1 MVLEY
6 DFGEYE
12 VSDEVWN
19 DDLYH
24 YIVVDTMRTVFPDRR
39 ISIKER
45 DLLKS
50 FVASL
55 LKYHY
60 EELEDFIKPYED
72 DLKEERKEEAY
83 FAIDPI
89 GAREYY
95 ED

>member
-1 MVLEY
+1 MTLEY

-12 VSDEVWN
+12 VSNEVWN
-19 DDLYH
+19 DGLYH
-24 YIVVDTMRTVFPDRR
+24 YIVVDTMRKAFPDRR
-39 ISIKER
+39 ITIKER

-72 DLKEERKEEAY
+72 DLKEEYEKEAY
-83 FAIDPI
+83 FAIDPE
-89 GAREYY
+89 GAKKYY
-95 ED
+95 EQ